1 MARASHTND
10 ADYLLADLVAAE
22 SWHFWFRARRRLVEW
37 MIARTF
43 PRLGSLLEVGCGT
56 GFLLGDLHD
65 RFPEAAVAG
74 CDILFDALLYAQPRL
89 PGVLVF
95 QADACELPIERRFDV
110 VIALDVIEHLDDD
123 VAALREMF
131 RVVERGGGLVL
142 TVPQHEW
149 LWSATDEY
157 SRHRRRYSRAELRA
171 KTRAAGFDVLRCTSF
186 FTATLP
192 LLALH
197 RLARRGASD
206 PPVSEVRISKAAS
219 VAAEILLKPEWW
231 MIKAGMSLPM
241 GSSLLVVARRPA
253 T

>member
-1 MARASHTND
+1 VARASHAND
-10 ADYLLADLVAAE
+10 ADYLLPDLVAAE

-43 PRLGSLLEVGCGT
+43 PHLGSLLEVGCGT
-56 GFLLGDLHD
+56 GFLLGELHD
-65 RFPEAAVAG
+65 RFPGVLLTG
-74 CDILFDALLYAQPRL
+74 CDILFDSLLYAQPRL

-95 QADACELPIERRFDV
+95 QADAYGLPIGRRFDV

-157 SRHRRRYSRAELRA
+157 SRHRRRYSRAELLA
-171 KTRAAGFDVLRCTSF
+171 KTRAAGFDVLRCTSL

-192 LLALH
+192 LIALR
-197 RLARRGASD
+197 RLTRHGTDS
-206 PPVSEVRISKAAS
+206 PVAEVRISKAANA
-219 VAAEILLKPEWW
+219 VVEILLEPEWW
-231 MIKAGMSLPM
+231 LIKAGMSLPI
-241 GSSLLVVARRPA
+241 GSSLMVVARRPLA
-253 T
+253 